1 LEAALA
7 AMKAEMHE
15 QLEQQK
21 FEMLERVER
30 VETTLLKE
38 FRKWAVRLETGVK
51 VHDLEIASLKQRIS
65 FLEDEQDAP
74 GKA

>member
-1 LEAALA
+1 
-7 AMKAEMHE
+7 
-15 QLEQQK
+15 
-21 FEMLERVER
+21 VER